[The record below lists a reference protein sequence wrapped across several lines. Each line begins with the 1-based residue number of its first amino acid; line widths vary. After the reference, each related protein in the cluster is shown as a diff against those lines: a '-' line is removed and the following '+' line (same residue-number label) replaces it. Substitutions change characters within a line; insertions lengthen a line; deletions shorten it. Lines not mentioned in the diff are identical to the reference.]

1 MQYGFLLQQVAAVE
15 GEQQVVPFPQAE
27 AGEPHGLHQAVAVE
41 TDGVNQYVAHVVDIF
56 GYHALLVEVAVGHHA
71 GGEEIVGNGVH
82 DGAVHLAG
90 HVHVERACAGYDVRH
105 LQSALLGDDGAAHS
119 GGHVIYHQYDL
130 CRIPVQLP
138 LEGEHDGGCHLRVVV
153 SGDTEVGI
161 RFPHGK
167 VGEERGIQ
175 AGVILR
181 TGVDD
186 AVGDVLSCLSGG
198 VDGAADGG
206 YFHEV
211 GACARYD
218 CYSHCRSW

>member
-1 MQYGFLLQQVAAVE
+1 M
-15 GEQQVVPFPQAE
+15 
-27 AGEPHGLHQAVAVE
+27 
-41 TDGVNQYVAHVVDIF
+41 DIF

-130 CRIPVQLP
+130 CRMPVQLP
-138 LEGEHDGGCHLRVVV
+138 LEGEHDGGCYLRVVV